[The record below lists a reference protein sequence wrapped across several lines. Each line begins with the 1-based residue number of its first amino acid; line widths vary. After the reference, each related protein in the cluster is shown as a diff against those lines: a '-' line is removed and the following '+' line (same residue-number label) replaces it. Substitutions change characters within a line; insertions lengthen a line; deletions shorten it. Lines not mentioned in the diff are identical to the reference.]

1 MKKKKNKSN
10 KKLKSTRELINAKT
24 ISNDSLKL
32 FNDDEIVFF
41 VIQPQ
46 NLSVMSQENIGAK
59 IFSLTNVLKGLAD
72 MEMIC
77 LNSRDNFED
86 NKLFIKKRISE
97 ETDEVIINLLKK
109 DLYHLDQ
116 IQTQT
121 TTSRLFLLAVR
132 IKPNDQV
139 ETVALIHR
147 IEKLIKLQNLQVEKA
162 NKEQIKN
169 MLAVYFEQNVTS
181 DQFEDY
187 EGMRWYPNDIEES
200 I

>member
-1 MKKKKNKSN
+1 
-10 KKLKSTRELINAKT
+10 
-24 ISNDSLKL
+24 
-32 FNDDEIVFF
+32 
-41 VIQPQ
+41 
-46 NLSVMSQENIGAK
+46 
-59 IFSLTNVLKGLAD
+59 
-72 MEMIC
+72 
-77 LNSRDNFED
+77 
-86 NKLFIKKRISE
+86 E

-121 TTSRLFLLAVR
+121 ATSRLFLLAVR

>member
-10 KKLKSTRELINAKT
+10 KKLKSTRELINAKP

-97 ETDEVIINLLKK
+97 TDEVIINLLKK

-121 TTSRLFLLAVR
+121 ATSRLFLLAVR

>member
-32 FNDDEIVFF
+32 SLEIVFF

-121 TTSRLFLLAVR
+121 ATSRLFLLAVR

>member
-121 TTSRLFLLAVR
+121 ATSRLFLLAVR

-162 NKEQIKN
+162 DKEQIKN

-187 EGMRWYPNDIEES
+187 EGMRWYTNDIEES

>member
-1 MKKKKNKSN
+1 MKKIIKN
-10 KKLKSTRELINAKT
+10 KKLKSTRELINTKT
-24 ISNDSLKL
+24 ISDQSLRL
-32 FNDDEIVFF
+32 FNGDEVVFF

-59 IFSLTNVLKGLAD
+59 IFALTNVLKGLA
-72 MEMIC
+72 ELELIC
-77 LNSRDNFED
+77 LNSRDNFEE
-86 NKLFIKKRISE
+86 NKVFIKQRLEKE
-97 ETDEVIINLLKK
+97 NDPAVINLLKK

-121 TTSRLFLLAVR
+121 ATARLFLLAVR

-139 ETVALIHR
+139 EVMSLIHR

-162 NKEQIKN
+162 DKEQIKN

-187 EGMRWYPNDIEES
+187 EGMRWYPNDIEKS

>member
-121 TTSRLFLLAVR
+121 ATSRLFLLAVR

-187 EGMRWYPNDIEES
+187 EE
-200 I
+200 

>member
-121 TTSRLFLLAVR
+121 ATSRLFLLAVR

-147 IEKLIKLQNLQVEKA
+147 IEKRIKLQNLRVEKA

>member
-32 FNDDEIVFF
+32 FNYYEIVFF

-109 DLYHLDQ
+109 DLDHLDQ

-121 TTSRLFLLAVR
+121 ATSRLFLLAVR

>member
-121 TTSRLFLLAVR
+121 ASSRLFLLAVR

>member
-121 TTSRLFLLAVR
+121 ATSILFLLAVR
-132 IKPNDQV
+132 IKQNDQV
-139 ETVALIHR
+139 ETVALIHS